1 MRDREAWRQYDATA
15 AGRRARRAPDEIL
28 IDQGTA
34 DRFLAEQ
41 LRPELFAAACERSG
55 QKLRLR
61 MQPGYD
67 HSYYFIQT
75 FMPEHVAFHARALG
89 ARR

>member
-1 MRDREAWRQYDATA
+1 
-15 AGRRARRAPDEIL
+15 
-28 IDQGTA
+28 
-34 DRFLAEQ
+34 
-41 LRPELFAAACERSG
+41 
-55 QKLRLR
+55 

-89 ARR
+89 AQVRRCG